1 MLRSL
6 VVTSLLLATLAPLRS
21 RADDVFASSEHMKTL
36 ARGER
41 QLEAALKTYIT
52 QERLRLDSIER

>member
-6 VVTSLLLATLAPLRS
+6 VVTSLLLVSLAPLRS
-21 RADDVFASSEHMKTL
+21 GADDVFASSEHMKTL

-41 QLEAALKTYIT
+41 QLEEALDIYIMH
-52 QERLRLDSIER
+52 ERLRLDSIER